1 MCVEGYDD
9 TDRWPLPFRSFAKL
23 ENLIVNDPIQP
34 VDGVQESLTEGRLVV
49 TKHTTNLMQDIS
61 CAMIAS
67 VRGAVL
73 VVCSESGTGK
83 TATAISAVVA
93 THEIMANN
101 FLIAY
106 RIPTGLSSDQWF
118 QAIARTFGLPQ
129 DNPMRAA
136 DELIDALC
144 CTYLRTKK
152 PAWLKLVGD
161 RSPAVNEQL
170 GDKPILVLEDY
181 NPREFKGV
189 KDDVAVL
196 ELRKLLWKSN
206 GYIFLNIL
214 LHRACGSNIVVI
226 ITTESNKSLRVLTAI
241 NGGQTVFMA
250 GCTTKD
256 YVGDCFYSLE
266 HGIPTLDDHRGL
278 VWSAAIQEERFTPR
292 CRRNIEASV
301 SFQNKP
307 RSICHDKD
315 MNKRRTVDIDTLNR
329 FVRQNCLPIWP
340 IWTRKKLDLS
350 ERDSLWLGDT
360 YRHIFC
366 GFLTSDQEH
375 SGEPGYV
382 CMT

>member
-83 TATAISAVVA
+83 TATAIRAVVA

-118 QAIARTFGLPQ
+118 EAIARTFGLPQ

-206 GYIFLNIL
+206 GYIFLNVL

-241 NGGQTVFMA
+241 YWGPNGV
-250 GCTTKD
+250 
-256 YVGDCFYSLE
+256 
-266 HGIPTLDDHRGL
+266 HGWMHYERLCWGL
-278 VWSAAIQEERFTPR
+278 LLQSRAW
-292 CRRNIEASV
+292 
-301 SFQNKP
+301 
-307 RSICHDKD
+307 
-315 MNKRRTVDIDTLNR
+315 
-329 FVRQNCLPIWP
+329 
-340 IWTRKKLDLS
+340 
-350 ERDSLWLGDT
+350 
-360 YRHIFC
+360 
-366 GFLTSDQEH
+366 H
-375 SGEPGYV
+375 SN
-382 CMT
+382 T